1 MLETGEA
8 KIRKGLLYL
17 EWTIASGA
25 LIILTVSV
33 VLQVLTRYVLH
44 ISLSWPEELARFSCI
59 WTVLIGASIAM
70 ERGKLHDVDIV
81 FKYFPERVK
90 PFIALG
96 VNLLIFV
103 LLSILVIHGVEL
115 TAMVHTQISPTLEI
129 RMSYVY
135 SAIPVASGLMLMSLL
150 FDTIK
155 KVTQLS
161 LLKNESKDS

>member
-1 MLETGEA
+1 MVETVEG
-8 KIRKGLLYL
+8 KFHKGLLYL

-25 LIILTVSV
+25 LVILTVSV
-33 VLQVLTRYVLH
+33 FLQVVTRYVLH

-59 WTVLIGASIAM
+59 WTVLMGASIAM

-90 PFIALG
+90 PFVALG

-103 LLSILVIHGVEL
+103 LLSILIIHGTKL
-115 TAMVHTQISPTLEI
+115 TAMVHTQISPALEI

-135 SAIPVASGLMLMSLL
+135 SAIPVACGLMFISLI

-161 LLKNESKDS
+161 LLKNERKDS